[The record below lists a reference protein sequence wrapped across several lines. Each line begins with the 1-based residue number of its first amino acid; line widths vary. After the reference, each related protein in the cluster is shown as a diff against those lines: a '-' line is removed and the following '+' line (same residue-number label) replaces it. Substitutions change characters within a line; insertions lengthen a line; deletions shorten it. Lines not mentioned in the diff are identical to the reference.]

1 MPAAVAEVGT
11 EIVTDVIKQAVE
23 KQMEI
28 IAEAQEKAEAFVGK
42 KVSFNKAIRVF
53 IPTDTFSIHTSPTMV
68 WKKKAVVH
76 YRKFLL
82 TEELL
87 KQRYKFCLHSIVN
100 GGDFLDLSFVVV
112 MLCKDIPSNFLLHFE
127 QRKWLIKA

>member
-11 EIVTDVIKQAVE
+11 EIVTEVIKQAVE

-68 WKKKAVVH
+68 WKKKSS
-76 YRKFLL
+76 
-82 TEELL
+82 
-87 KQRYKFCLHSIVN
+87 C
-100 GGDFLDLSFVVV
+100 
-112 MLCKDIPSNFLLHFE
+112 
-127 QRKWLIKA
+127 